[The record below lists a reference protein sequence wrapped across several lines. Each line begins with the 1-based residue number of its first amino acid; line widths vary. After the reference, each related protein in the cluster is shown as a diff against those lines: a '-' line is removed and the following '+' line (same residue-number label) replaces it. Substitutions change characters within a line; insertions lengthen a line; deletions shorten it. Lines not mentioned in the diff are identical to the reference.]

1 MILKRQ
7 EKDNKI
13 KAIYSSSNICA
24 STYDKSTKTMIIIF
38 SKGGQYEY
46 TGVSESDYLRFEMA
60 DSQGAIMNTHI
71 KKYPFTKL
79 ADVDTKTIINEVA
92 TLKAAD
98 EKVKIDVSVAA
109 MIDKMKAVVTYYDT
123 TEGVESGLLGKLK
136 DAMAEYDK
144 VIEPK
149 LDKVNG

>member
-7 EKDNKI
+7 EKDNLV

-24 STYDKSTKTMIIIF
+24 STYDKSTKNLVIIF

-46 TGVSESDYLRFEMA
+46 TGVSESDYMRFELA
-60 DSQGAIMNTHI
+60 DSQGAVMNTHI
-71 KKYPFTKL
+71 KKYPFSKL
-79 ADVDTKTIINEVA
+79 ADVDTKTIINEVS

-98 EKVKIDVSVAA
+98 EKVKIDAAAAA
-109 MIDKMKAVVTYYDT
+109 MVGKMKAVITYYDT
-123 TEGVESGLLGKLK
+123 TEGVESGLLSKLK
-136 DAMAEYDK
+136 DAIAEYDK
-144 VIEPK
+144 IIEPK

>member
-7 EKDNKI
+7 EKDNLV

-24 STYDKSTKTMIIIF
+24 STYDKSTKNMVIIF
-38 SKGGQYEY
+38 SKGGQYQY
-46 TGVSESDYLRFEMA
+46 AGVSESDYLRFEMA
-60 DSQGAIMNTHI
+60 DSQGVVMNSHI
-71 KKYPFTKL
+71 KKYPFIKL

-98 EKVKIDVSVAA
+98 EKVKIDKAAAA
-109 MIDKMKAVVTYYDT
+109 MVDKMKAVITYYDT
-123 TEGVESGLLGKLK
+123 TEGVESGLLSKLK

>member
-7 EKDNKI
+7 EKDNLV

-24 STYDKSTKTMIIIF
+24 STYNKSTKDMVIIF
-38 SKGGQYEY
+38 SKGGQYQY

-60 DSQGAIMNTHI
+60 DSQGSVMNSHI

-79 ADVDTKTIINEVA
+79 ADVDTKTIINEVT
-92 TLKAAD
+92 TLKAAE
-98 EKVKIDVSVAA
+98 EKIKIDAAAAA
-109 MIDKMKAVVTYYDT
+109 MVHKMKAVIAHYDNSN
-123 TEGVESGLLGKLK
+123 GVESGLLSKLK
-136 DAMAEYDK
+136 DAMSEYDK

-149 LDKVNG
+149 LDKVNS

>member
-7 EKDNKI
+7 EKDNKV

-24 STYDKSTKTMIIIF
+24 STYDKTTKTMVIIF

-46 TGVSESDYLRFEMA
+46 TGVSESDYLRFELA
-60 DSQGAIMNTHI
+60 ESQGAVMNSHI
-71 KKYPFTKL
+71 KKYPFNKL
-79 ADVDTKTIINEVA
+79 ADVDTKSIIKEVETLKVAEEQIKIDAAVA
-92 TLKAAD
+92 T
-98 EKVKIDVSVAA
+98 
-109 MIDKMKAVVTYYDT
+109 MIDKMKAVVTYYENT
-123 TEGVESGLLGKLK
+123 NTIESGLLEKVK
-136 DAMAEYDK
+136 NAVAEYDK

>member
-7 EKDNKI
+7 EKDNLV

-24 STYDKSTKTMIIIF
+24 STYDKSTKNMVIIF
-38 SKGGQYEY
+38 SKGGQYQY
-46 TGVSESDYLRFEMA
+46 AGVSESDYLRFEMA
-60 DSQGAIMNTHI
+60 DSQGVVMNSHI
-71 KKYPFTKL
+71 KKYPFIKL
-79 ADVDTKTIINEVA
+79 ADVDIKTIINEVA

-98 EKVKIDVSVAA
+98 EKVKIDKAAAA
-109 MIDKMKAVVTYYDT
+109 MVDKMKAVITYYDT
-123 TEGVESGLLGKLK
+123 TEGVESGLLSKLK

>member
-7 EKDNKI
+7 EKDNLV

-24 STYDKSTKTMIIIF
+24 STYNKSTKDMVIIF
-38 SKGGQYEY
+38 SKGGQYQY

-60 DSQGAIMNTHI
+60 DSQGSVMNSHI

-79 ADVDTKTIINEVA
+79 ADVDTKTIINEVT

-98 EKVKIDVSVAA
+98 EKLKIAAAAAA
-109 MIDKMKAVVTYYDT
+109 MVDKMKAVITYYDT
-123 TEGVESGLLGKLK
+123 TEGVESGLLSKLK

>member
-7 EKDNKI
+7 EKDNLV

-24 STYDKSTKTMIIIF
+24 STYDKSTKNMVIIF
-38 SKGGQYEY
+38 AKGHQYQY
-46 TGVSESDYLRFEMA
+46 AGVSEADYLRFEVA
-60 DSQGAIMNTHI
+60 DSQGSVMNTHI

-79 ADVDTKTIINEVA
+79 ADVDTKTIINEVT

-98 EKVKIDVSVAA
+98 EKVKIDSAA
-109 MIDKMKAVVTYYDT
+109 NNMVDRMRAIVTYYDT
-123 TEGVESGLLGKLK
+123 TGNIETMLLGKAK
-136 DAMAEYDK
+136 DAMSEYDK

>member
-7 EKDNKI
+7 EKDNLV

-24 STYDKSTKTMIIIF
+24 STYDKSTKNMVIIF
-38 SKGGQYEY
+38 SKGGQYQY
-46 TGVSESDYLRFEMA
+46 AGVSESDYLRFEMA
-60 DSQGAIMNTHI
+60 DSQGVVMNSHI

-98 EKVKIDVSVAA
+98 EKVKIDKAAAA
-109 MIDKMKAVVTYYDT
+109 MVDKMKAVITYYDT
-123 TEGVESGLLGKLK
+123 TEGVESGLLSKLK

>member
-1 MILKRQ
+1 MILKKQ
-7 EKDNKI
+7 EKDNLV

-24 STYDKSTKTMIIIF
+24 STYDKSTKDMVIIF
-38 SKGGQYEY
+38 SKGSQYQY
-46 TGVSESDYLRFEMA
+46 TGVSESDYMRFELA
-60 DSQGAIMNTHI
+60 DSQGAVMNTHI

-92 TLKAAD
+92 TLKSAD
-98 EKVKIDVSVAA
+98 EKIKINAAVIA

-123 TEGVESGLLGKLK
+123 TEGIESGLLDKVK
-136 DAMAEYDK
+136 DAIAAYDK